1 MLISEAFAQAAAPAQ
16 SDGSYMTLVPLIGI
30 FVIFYLLLIRPQS
43 KRAKEQKLMI
53 EALQKG
59 DEVITSGGNLG
70 KITNVSESYVIVE
83 IAPTIEVTIVKTAIQ
98 TLLPKGTL
106 KDIAPRG
113 GKGQKA
119 SKAVKNAESKEEVA
133 EIIEDKEV
141 KKATRTKKANK
152 TDDSS
157 EDKDTESPKNNEKD

>member
-16 SDGSYMTLVPLIGI
+16 SEGSFMTLLPLIGI

-70 KITNVSESYVIVE
+70 KIINVSESYVIVE
-83 IAPTIEVTIVKTAIQ
+83 IAPTIEVTVVKTAIQ

-106 KDIAPRG
+106 KDIAPRS

-119 SKAVKNAESKEEVA
+119 TKTVKNAESKEDA
-133 EIIEDKEV
+133 EIKEDKEV
-141 KKATRTKKANK
+141 KKATRAKKAKK

-157 EDKDTESPKNNEKD
+157 EDKDTGSPENNEKD

>member
-1 MLISEAFAQAAAPAQ
+1 MLISDAFAQAAAPAQ
-16 SDGSYMTLVPLIGI
+16 SDGSFMTLIPLIGI

-43 KRAKEQKLMI
+43 KRAKEQKLMV

-70 KITNVSESYVIVE
+70 KILNVSESYVIVE

-113 GKGQKA
+113 RAQKATKA
-119 SKAVKNAESKEEVA
+119 SKTTEPKEDAEV
-133 EIIEDKEV
+133 KEV
-141 KKATRTKKANK
+141 KETKKTTKAK
-152 TDDSS
+152 KAKATDDSS
-157 EDKDTESPKNNEKD
+157 ENKEDEVSKNNEKD

>member
-1 MLISEAFAQAAAPAQ
+1 MLISDAFAQAAAPAQ
-16 SDGSYMTLVPLIGI
+16 SDGSFMTLLPLIGI

-43 KRAKEQKLMI
+43 KRAKEQKLMV

-70 KITNVSESYVIVE
+70 KILNVSESYVIVE

-113 GKGQKA
+113 RAQKA
-119 SKAVKNAESKEEVA
+119 TKATKATEPKEDA
-133 EIIEDKEV
+133 EIKEV
-141 KKATRTKKANK
+141 KKTTKTKKNK
-152 TDDSS
+152 AADDAS
-157 EDKDTESPKNNEKD
+157 ESKEAEAEAPKNNEKD

>member
-1 MLISEAFAQAAAPAQ
+1 MLISDAFAQAAAPAQ
-16 SDGSYMTLVPLIGI
+16 SDGSFMTLIPLIGI

-70 KITNVSESYVIVE
+70 KILNVSESYVIVE

-113 GKGQKA
+113 RAQKA
-119 SKAVKNAESKEEVA
+119 TKATKTTEPKESADVEEV
-133 EIIEDKEV
+133 KEV
-141 KKATRTKKANK
+141 KKTTRTKKA
-152 TDDSS
+152 
-157 EDKDTESPKNNEKD
+157 KDTNDASENKETEASKNNEKD

>member
-16 SDGSYMTLVPLIGI
+16 SEGSFMTLLPLIGI

-43 KRAKEQKLMI
+43 KRAKEQKLMV

-70 KITNVSESYVIVE
+70 KILNVSESYVIVE
-83 IAPTIEVTIVKTAIQ
+83 IAPTVEVTIVKTAIQ

-113 GKGQKA
+113 RAQKATKA
-119 SKAVKNAESKEEVA
+119 SKTTEPKEDAEVKDV
-133 EIIEDKEV
+133 KEV
-141 KKATRTKKANK
+141 KKTTKAKKVKK

>member
-16 SDGSYMTLVPLIGI
+16 SEGSFMTLLPLIGI

-70 KITNVSESYVIVE
+70 KILNVSESYVIVE
-83 IAPTIEVTIVKTAIQ
+83 IAPAIEVTIVKTAIQ

-113 GKGQKA
+113 RAQKA
-119 SKAVKNAESKEEVA
+119 TKATKTTEPKEDAEVK
-133 EIIEDKEV
+133 EDKKTTKA
-141 KKATRTKKANK
+141 KKAKA

-157 EDKDTESPKNNEKD
+157 ENKESEATKNNEKD